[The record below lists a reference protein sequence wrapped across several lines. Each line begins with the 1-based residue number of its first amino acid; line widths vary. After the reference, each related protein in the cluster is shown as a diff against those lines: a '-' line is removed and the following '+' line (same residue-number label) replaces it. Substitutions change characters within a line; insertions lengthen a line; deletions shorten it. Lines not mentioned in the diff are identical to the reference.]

1 MSTAVIL
8 KSTPQSVA
16 ECGKLLAAGKLVAF
30 PTETVYGLGANAL
43 DFGAVLRIYET
54 KQRPLS
60 DPVIVHVST
69 FESSL
74 PLIKPSDKE
83 LQIYRYLAE
92 TFWPGP
98 LTLVVRHSE
107 LIHPSMAANSGYVG
121 IRLPNHSL
129 ATQLIAAAGVPI
141 AAPSANMFNHVSP
154 TTAAH
159 VFNDFFDKDVTILDE
174 GNATLGIE
182 STVVKVSEDRLTVF
196 RLGSLPKTR
205 LEEALAQNP
214 LTRGMTVEEVKKMLP
229 ETAEVIAPGMYVKH
243 YSPKVPAY
251 VLTDSER
258 GESAKKRTNFIMSTA
273 CLIDLGGKHEA
284 LAPFVRR
291 YFDLSPSRS
300 LQETMFRLY
309 FLLREAED
317 VVGCDVIFVVDLLDY
332 NPAVLGQPEY
342 LDCIQDKI
350 FRACSGQYVTNV
362 PEVGEKGR

>member
-1 MSTAVIL
+1 MSSAVIL
-8 KSTPQSVA
+8 KSTPDNVA
-16 ECGKLLAAGKLVAF
+16 ESGKLIAAGQLVAF

-107 LIHPSMAANSGYVG
+107 LIHPSMAANTGFVG
-121 IRLPNHSL
+121 IRLPNHKL
-129 ATQLIAAAGVPI
+129 ATQLITAAGVPI

-174 GNATLGIE
+174 GSATLGIE
-182 STVVKVSEDRLTVF
+182 STVVKVSEDRLSVF
-196 RLGSLPKTR
+196 RLGSLPKSR
-205 LEEALAQNP
+205 LEEALALNP
-214 LTRGMTVEEVKKMLP
+214 LTKGMAVEVIKKMLP
-229 ETAEVIAPGMYVKH
+229 ETESVIAPGMYIKH
-243 YSPKVPAY
+243 YSPKVPAF
-251 VLTDSER
+251 VLTDSSR
-258 GESAKKRTNFIMSTA
+258 GAHSKKRSEFLMSTA
-273 CLIDLGGKHEA
+273 CLIDLGGRHGS
-284 LAPFVRR
+284 LAPLVKR
-291 YFDLSPSRS
+291 YFDLSPSKS

-317 VVGCDVIFVVDLLDY
+317 VEGCEAIFVVDLLDFD
-332 NPAVLGQPEY
+332 PATLGQPEFF
-342 LDCIQDKI
+342 DCIQDKV
-350 FRACSGQYVTNV
+350 FRACSGQYVAND
-362 PEVGEKGR
+362 PETH